1 MNGQA
6 TKRHGGNLKM
16 YIAKLKRQIG
26 KATCYMVPTFKLHS
40 VKSKTIETVVNRNL
54 RGRKSDEQM
63 EHRGFLRGVK
73 YAV

>member
-1 MNGQA
+1 
-6 TKRHGGNLKM
+6 M

-54 RGRKSDEQM
+54 RGRKSDE
-63 EHRGFLRGVK
+63 
-73 YAV
+73 